1 MEKLLVIVGIFILF
15 AVLLVN
21 RVIFPIS
28 DIMNIILSIIAA
40 IFMIVGI
47 LMKDLRICQ

>member
-1 MEKLLVIVGIFILF
+1 MGKLLVILGNFILF

-21 RVIFPIS
+21 RIVFQMS
-28 DIMNIILSIIAA
+28 DIMNVILCVIAA

-47 LMKDLRICQ
+47 LMKDLKIHR